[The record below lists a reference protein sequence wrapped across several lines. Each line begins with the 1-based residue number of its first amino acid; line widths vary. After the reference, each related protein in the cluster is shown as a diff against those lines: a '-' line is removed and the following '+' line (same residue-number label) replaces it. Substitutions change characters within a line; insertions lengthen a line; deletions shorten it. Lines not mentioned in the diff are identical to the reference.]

1 MKGLLKKDFYQIWGY
16 YKMYFAMTIIMEL
29 AAIWARNMFFVVYP
43 IVMLCMLP
51 TNLQTLDENGKWDV
65 YCGTLPCT
73 RAQVVTGK
81 YLIGLIVT
89 LPVVVLA
96 VTCQSVG
103 MKMNGMFIWGEVR
116 GLLVSCLGVSLTM
129 PMVSLPLIFKFG
141 AVKSRVVTYVGIAF
155 VVGAVTVLGLMLES
169 DQMPALAPGAS
180 ILGVALL
187 AGLYLLSWYL
197 SIRFYEKRNL
207 G

>member
-103 MKMNGMFIWGEVR
+103 MKMNGMFTWGEVR

-169 DQMPALAPGAS
+169 DQMLALAPGAS